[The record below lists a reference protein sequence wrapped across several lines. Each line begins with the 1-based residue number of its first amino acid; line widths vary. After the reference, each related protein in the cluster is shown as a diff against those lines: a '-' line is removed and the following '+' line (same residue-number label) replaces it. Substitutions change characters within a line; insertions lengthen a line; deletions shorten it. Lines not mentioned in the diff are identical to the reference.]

1 MKQFLKL
8 MDERGRSQ
16 DLKLAIV
23 MSKCERGEIW
33 PGRLDPEIDLFG
45 VHLRE
50 TTKTLREKVI
60 PQNLRFFA
68 LSTFG
73 VLGKDNPRPNREDRV
88 KKEEPASVIRNPDLW
103 QPYNLIEPLYWLSK
117 KQNQGA
123 KNESV

>member
-1 MKQFLKL
+1 
-8 MDERGRSQ
+8 
-16 DLKLAIV
+16 

-73 VLGKDNPRPNREDRV
+73 VLGKDNPRPNREDRM
-88 KKEEPASVIRNPDLW
+88 KGEEPASVIRQPNSW

-117 KQNQGA
+117 KPNQGA